1 MLRRFF
7 LCFGG
12 KSWYDDQKA
21 KGGEHMKKQYDI
33 VALGELLIDFTENGV
48 SAQGNPLFE
57 ANPGGAP
64 CNLLAMAAKLGDKC
78 AFIGK
83 VGDDIFGRQLRAA
96 LQEAG
101 IDDTA
106 LLTDPDAPTTLAFVK
121 NGPDGEREFTFLREN
136 GADIRLRPEDL
147 PEELLQ
153 SARIFHFGSLSL
165 THEGV
170 RAATRRAVEIARA
183 SGALVSFDP
192 NLRPALWDS
201 LDQASEQIAWGLAQ
215 CDILKIADNEAVFM
229 TGEDEPHEAALT
241 LRRQYPNIR
250 LLFLTR
256 GAGGSSVYHESGSVY
271 VPACRLGDAVDTTG
285 AGDTFGGCV
294 LHHVLLHGIHRLNND
309 TLPRVLRYA
318 NAAAGLITQR
328 KGALRSMP
336 TREEI
341 LGLLK

>member
-1 MLRRFF
+1 MI
-7 LCFGG
+7 
-12 KSWYDDQKA
+12 
-21 KGGEHMKKQYDI
+21 KQYDV

-48 SAQGNPLFE
+48 SEQGNPLFE

-64 CNLLAMAAKLGDKC
+64 CNLLAMMAKLRNKC

-147 PEELLQ
+147 PEEMLRSTRL
-153 SARIFHFGSLSL
+153 FHFGSLSL

-170 RAATRRAVEIARA
+170 RTATRRAVEIARE

-192 NLRPALWDS
+192 NLRPALWETPE
-201 LDQASEQIAWGLAQ
+201 QAREQIAWGLAQ
-215 CDILKIADNEAVFM
+215 CDILKIADNEALFM
-229 TGEDEPHEAALT
+229 TGEEEPHEAALA

-250 LLFLTR
+250 LLFLTL
-256 GAGGSSVYHESGSVY
+256 GADGSSVYHAGGSVY
-271 VPACRLGDAVDTTG
+271 VPACRLGEAVDTTG
-285 AGDTFGGCV
+285 AGDTFGGCA
-294 LHHVLLHGIHRLNND
+294 LHYVLLHGIGRCNND
-309 TLPRVLRYA
+309 TLPRILRLA
-318 NAAAGLITQR
+318 NAAAGLVTQR

-341 LGLLK
+341 LTVVN

>member
-1 MLRRFF
+1 MVKR
-7 LCFGG
+7 
-12 KSWYDDQKA
+12 YDV
-21 KGGEHMKKQYDI
+21 

-48 SAQGNPLFE
+48 SGQGNPLFE

-64 CNLLAMAAKLGDKC
+64 CNLLAMMAKLGDKC

-83 VGDDIFGRQLRAA
+83 VGDDVFGRQLRAA
-96 LQEAG
+96 LLEVG

-106 LLTDPDAPTTLAFVK
+106 LLTDPEAPTTLAFVK

-147 PEELLQ
+147 PEEMLR
-153 SARIFHFGSLSL
+153 STAVFHFGSLSL

-170 RAATRRAVEIARA
+170 RAATRRAVEIARE

-201 LDQASEQIAWGLAQ
+201 LDEAKAQIAWGLAR
-215 CDILKIADNEAVFM
+215 CDVLKIADNEAFFI
-229 TGEDEPHEAALT
+229 TGEDDPHEAALA
-241 LRRQYPNIR
+241 LQRQYPNIR

-256 GAGGSSVYHESGSVY
+256 GADGSSVYHADGSVY
-271 VPACRLGDAVDTTG
+271 VPAFRLGEAVDTTG
-285 AGDTFGGCV
+285 AGDTFGGCA
-294 LHHVLLHGIHRLNND
+294 LHHVLLRGIDRCNND
-309 TLPRVLRYA
+309 SLPRILRLA
-318 NAAAGLITQR
+318 NAAAGLVTQR

-341 LGLLK
+341 LSLADPYIR